1 MPQCG
6 PFSIELRV
14 WDRDALGGLAHERG
28 ATIADVRRDLDA
40 AAGINIYRDGFR
52 GYLETLLGKKADF
65 LDS

>member
-28 ATIADVRRDLDA
+28 ATITDVRRDLDA
-40 AAGINIYRDGFR
+40 APVSISTGMVSECCPMVSRAMTG
-52 GYLETLLGKKADF
+52 
-65 LDS
+65 